1 MLATPPGS
9 RAHRA
14 SFLGCGLTALSST
27 QVVAKSGSW
36 HRYRPV
42 IARPLVSVVFL
53 SNTYAA
59 LASGHSDWATRPYL
73 ITLLGFCD
81 EFQHLLSAVEWEPWT
96 PPVWGGAC
104 RSLMGHLA
112 ALHRPALREALLP
125 RGRMAKSEQQ
135 AIVGC
140 PGLTPLDPLER
151 LDNCAVRS
159 SLRSTAGYG

>member
-59 LASGHSDWATRPYL
+59 LASGHSDWATRPYH

-81 EFQHLLSAVEWEPWT
+81 EFQHLLSAVEEWEPWT
-96 PPVWGGAC
+96 PPVWGA
-104 RSLMGHLA
+104 
-112 ALHRPALREALLP
+112 PAVP
-125 RGRMAKSEQQ
+125 
-135 AIVGC
+135 
-140 PGLTPLDPLER
+140 
-151 LDNCAVRS
+151 
-159 SLRSTAGYG
+159 